1 MEKIGLVLEGGGMRG
16 AYTAGVLHWLLQ
28 EKIEFDYIVG
38 ISSGALYG
46 GMFALG
52 KKDTLE
58 KAAIE
63 VAADK
68 RNVGIRPI
76 LAEKTLVGYDFL
88 YNTVTQELD
97 YPITEMNKIP
107 GKIDIGVYD
116 IAGEKTIWIDKEQL
130 AQDPL
135 FIKAACTLPVAGRAV
150 WIHGRKYMDGGI
162 TTMIPVQKSIDEGC
176 TRHIVVTTK
185 SADYVRKD
193 QGFAQKML
201 LRTVYRKYP
210 KLVHDFESRRDVY
223 YEERELII
231 KLVDEKKA
239 TYIYPTQEVGVGRFK
254 GSEEQF
260 EDLFKMAHDD
270 CELRRDEIMAM
281 VSKD

>member
-52 KKDTLE
+52 KGETL
-58 KAAIE
+58 KKSAIN

-68 RNVGIRPI
+68 RNVGIKSI
-76 LAEKTLVGYDFL
+76 MAEKTLVGYDFL
-88 YNTVTQELD
+88 YNAVTKDLD
-97 YPITEMNKIP
+97 YPLTEINTIP
-107 GKIDIGVYD
+107 GKFDIGVYD
-116 IAGEKTIWIDKEQL
+116 IAAEKTIWINKEAL
-130 AQDPL
+130 AKEPL

-150 WIHGRKYMDGGI
+150 WIDGRKYMDGGI

-201 LRTVYRKYP
+201 LRTVYRKSP
-210 KLVHDFESRRDVY
+210 KLVQDFESRRDVY
-223 YEERELII
+223 YEERGLID
-231 KLVDEKKA
+231 KLVDEGKA
-239 TYIYPTQEVGVGRFK
+239 AYIYPTQEVGVGRFK
-254 GSEEQF
+254 GTEAQF

-270 CELRRDEIMAM
+270 CDARRAEIMAM

>member
-28 EKIEFDYIVG
+28 EKIAFDYIVG

-210 KLVHDFESRRDVY
+210 KLVQDFESRRDVY
-223 YEERELII
+223 YEERELIN

-270 CELRRDEIMAM
+270 CELHRDEIMAM